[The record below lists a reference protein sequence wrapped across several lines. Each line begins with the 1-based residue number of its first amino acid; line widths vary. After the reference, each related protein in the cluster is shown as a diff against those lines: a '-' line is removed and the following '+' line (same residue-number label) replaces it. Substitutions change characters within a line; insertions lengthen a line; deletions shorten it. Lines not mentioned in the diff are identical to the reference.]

1 MNEREQQLNE
11 ALEAMFFGFRT
22 LVKKPDQ
29 LLARMGYSRIH
40 HRILYFVGR
49 NPQCSVNQLLKILE
63 VSKQYL
69 NRPLKQLQT
78 DGYIDTQVDE
88 QDRRIRRL
96 SLSEKGV
103 KLEQQLSDLQR
114 ERFGKIF
121 GQLDPA
127 AEQYWREVMRLL
139 AQD

>member
-1 MNEREQQLNE
+1 MKIREQQLNE
-11 ALEAMFFGFRT
+11 ALEAMFFGFKT

-29 LLARMGYSRIH
+29 QLAQMGYSRIH

-49 NPQCSVNQLLKILE
+49 NPHCSVNQLLQILD

-69 NRPLKQLQT
+69 NRPLKQLQA
-78 DGYIDTQVDE
+78 DGLINSEVDA

-96 SLSEKGV
+96 VLSTKGAA
-103 KLEQQLSDLQR
+103 LEQQLSALQR
-114 ERFGKIF
+114 ERFRKVF
-121 GQLDPA
+121 EQLGPE
-127 AEQYWREVMRLL
+127 AEKHWHDVMRML

>member
-29 LLARMGYSRIH
+29 QLAQMGYSRIH

-96 SLSEKGV
+96 SLSEKGA

-114 ERFGKIF
+114 ERFRKVF
-121 GQLDPA
+121 DQLDPA